1 MNQEESVY
9 ELNRI
14 QRYIMQMRP
23 LLKKNALFSDGTADY
38 RQPVEPDA
46 GDEVTVRFRTARD
59 NVDIVWLCTGDKKYK
74 MKKIGVIFGG
84 MSTENE
90 VSIKSAKSVLKNL
103 DKGLYEIYPIYI
115 DKEGKWWKCSYNE
128 KNGQIKNN
136 EEIENVFKYLKEIDV
151 AFPVLHGLYGEDG
164 TIQGLFELLK
174 ITYVGCHVLASS
186 VGMDKAY
193 TKIIFERA
201 GLKQAKYKY
210 IKTYK
215 EKYIYIN
222 EDFEEEIMNI
232 EEIARKIEKEIKFP
246 MFIKPSNSG
255 SSVGINKANNN
266 EELKKYIKEASKF
279 DEKILVEEGINGK
292 EVECAVLGNKD
303 VIASCIG
310 EIKSA
315 DEFYSY
321 DAKYNNQES
330 KTNIP
335 ADISKEISDKIK
347 KQAVKAFKAID
358 GRGLSRVDFF
368 VEKDTN
374 EIYINEIN
382 TLPGFTNISMYP
394 ELFEKS
400 GINYKELLNRLIE
413 LATD

>member
-1 MNQEESVY
+1 
-9 ELNRI
+9 
-14 QRYIMQMRP
+14 
-23 LLKKNALFSDGTADY
+23 
-38 RQPVEPDA
+38 
-46 GDEVTVRFRTARD
+46 
-59 NVDIVWLCTGDKKYK
+59 

-174 ITYVGCHVLASS
+174 IPYVGCHVLASS

-330 KTNIP
+330 RTNIP
-335 ADISKEISDKIK
+335 ADISEKISDKIK

-394 ELFEKS
+394 KLFEKS

>member
-1 MNQEESVY
+1 
-9 ELNRI
+9 
-14 QRYIMQMRP
+14 
-23 LLKKNALFSDGTADY
+23 
-38 RQPVEPDA
+38 
-46 GDEVTVRFRTARD
+46 
-59 NVDIVWLCTGDKKYK
+59 

-136 EEIENVFKYLKEIDV
+136 EKIENVFKYLKEIDV

-174 ITYVGCHVLASS
+174 IPYVGCHVLASS

-330 KTNIP
+330 RTNIP

-394 ELFEKS
+394 KLFEKS